1 MLFRLSFTASCP
13 EGEVIYKDTN
23 HFLRKIKELGQLAE
37 GTILYTIDV
46 VGLYPNIPLDEGLV
60 FLKGFLDSMA
70 DKQVTTDT
78 LTELAELV
86 LKNNIFEFFDKSYK
100 QIREMTIGTKFAP
113 SNAVPFMTAL
123 EEKILNKVKRKPNVW
138 WRYIGDI
145 FFIGEH
151 FEESLK
157 EFINEI
163 NSFHPT
169 TKLSADWSKGKVNSL
184 DNEVTLN
191 NAVLSIDLFVK
202 PTDKYRFLDT
212 TSCLP
217 YHCKKSIP
225 YSQTLR
231 LYRICYDNNNFDN
244 ELESWLLEKGS
255 SEKMVSKQVLWVR

>member
-100 QIREMTIGTKFAP
+100 QIRGMTIGTKFAP